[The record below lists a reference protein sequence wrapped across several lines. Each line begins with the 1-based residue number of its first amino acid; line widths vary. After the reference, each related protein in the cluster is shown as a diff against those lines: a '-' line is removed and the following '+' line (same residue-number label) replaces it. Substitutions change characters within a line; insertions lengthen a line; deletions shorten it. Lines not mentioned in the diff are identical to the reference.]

1 MAKLSKCK
9 NVMKDYTTSILTG
22 SAVILGLIAIAVS
35 LQHFLTLMSIAMLV
49 GVLIYFIWRIN

>member
-1 MAKLSKCK
+1 
-9 NVMKDYTTSILTG
+9 MKDYTTSILTG